1 MTDSPEYLVR
11 DDNLRL
17 AYRVVTG
24 NRPTVVWLGGF
35 HSDMTGTKAQ
45 VLADQAQATG
55 GGYVRFDYFGH
66 GESDGD
72 FEAGTISRWRED
84 ALAVIDQL
92 TDGPLVLVGS
102 SMGGWLACLA
112 AIARP
117 DRVKALVLVA
127 PAPDFTE
134 KLMTPE
140 LSDEARAAIARD
152 GRWLRPSDY
161 DDGGYAI
168 TRELLEDGA
177 RWSILPGPV
186 PIDVPVRVL
195 QGGADPDVPWTHAL
209 ELANGLTS
217 DDVVFTL
224 VKDGDHRLSRPQDLE
239 RLVAAVG
246 EARALV
252 AAEGEG
258 GDLVSRRLARA
269 ARLRGAP
276 NLEALAPA
284 PWASAEEE

>member
-1 MTDSPEYLVR
+1 M
-11 DDNLRL
+11 
-17 AYRVVTG
+17 A
-24 NRPTVVWLGGF
+24 
-35 HSDMTGTKAQ
+35 GTKAQ
-45 VLADQAQATG
+45 VLADQARATG
-55 GGYVRFDYFGH
+55 GGYLRFDYFGH

-84 ALAVIDQL
+84 ALAVIDEL
-92 TDGPLVLVGS
+92 TRGPLVLVGS

-134 KLMTPE
+134 KLMEPE

-152 GRWLRPSDY
+152 GRWVRPSEY

-168 TRELLEDGA
+168 TRALLEDGA

-186 PIDVPVRVL
+186 PVDVPVRVL

-209 ELANGLTS
+209 ELANSLAS

-224 VKDGDHRLSRPQDLE
+224 IKDGDHRLSRPQDLE
-239 RLVAAVG
+239 RLVAAVA
-246 EARALV
+246 EARSLV
-252 AAEGEG
+252 ELDGE

>member
-1 MTDSPEYLVR
+1 MTDSLQHLVR

-17 AYRVVTG
+17 AYRAITG

-35 HSDMTGTKAQ
+35 HSDMAGTKAQ
-45 VLADQAQATG
+45 VLADQARATG
-55 GGYVRFDYFGH
+55 GGYLRFDYFGH
-66 GESDGD
+66 GESDGA
-72 FEAGTISRWRED
+72 FEDGTITRWRED
-84 ALAVIDQL
+84 ALAVIDEL
-92 TDGPLVLVGS
+92 TEGPLVLVGS

-134 KLMTPE
+134 KLMAPD
-140 LSDEARAAIARD
+140 LSEEARAAITRD
-152 GRWLRPSDY
+152 GRWIRPSEY
-161 DDGGYAI
+161 DDGGYPI
-168 TRELLEDGA
+168 TRDLLEDGA

-195 QGGADPDVPWTHAL
+195 QGGVDPDVPWTHAL
-209 ELANGLTS
+209 ELANALKS
-217 DDVVFTL
+217 EDVVFTL

-239 RLVAAVG
+239 RLAAAVA
-246 EARALV
+246 EARVLV
-252 AAEGEG
+252 ELDGE